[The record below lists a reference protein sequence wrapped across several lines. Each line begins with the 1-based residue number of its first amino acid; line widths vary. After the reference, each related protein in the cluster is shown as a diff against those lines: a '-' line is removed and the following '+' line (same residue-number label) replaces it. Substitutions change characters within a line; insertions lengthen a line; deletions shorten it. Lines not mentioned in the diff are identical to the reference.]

1 MNKALRICSA
11 QELNETHNLKSK
23 IPKMDFELTEEQ
35 RMIRDTAAAFVAKE
49 VKPYAQQMDRDAV
62 YPSELVHRL
71 GALGF
76 MGMCI
81 PQEFGGA
88 GTDFVSYVIAMEEI
102 SKGWASLSVVMSVN
116 NSLICAPIHRFG
128 STEQKNRCLA
138 PLARGQWLGCYAL
151 TEPGAGSDAG
161 SIQTRAQR
169 VGEDYVLT
177 GNKIFTTNGSH
188 ANIALVYAVTDP
200 AKGKKGISAFLVETN
215 TAGFTVSRLEDKLG
229 LRSSDTASITLDNCH
244 VPQNNLLGKEGDG
257 FRIALAT
264 LDAGRIGIAAQAL
277 GIAQACLDESLA
289 HAQQRQQFG
298 QPIANF
304 QAIQWMLADMS
315 TEIDAAR
322 LMTYRAA
329 WLAQEGK
336 TFTKEAAMAKLFAS
350 EACNRIA
357 YKALQIHGGYGYIKD
372 FAVERFFRDARITT
386 LYEGTS
392 EIQRLV
398 IARRL
403 IHGEEVG
410 DELH

>member
-1 MNKALRICSA
+1 
-11 QELNETHNLKSK
+11 
-23 IPKMDFELTEEQ
+23 MDFELTEEQ
-35 RMIRDTAAAFVAKE
+35 RMIRETAAAFVAKE
-49 VKPYAQQMDRDAV
+49 VKPYAHQMDRDAV
-62 YPSELVHRL
+62 YPRELVRRL

-116 NSLICAPIHRFG
+116 NSLICSPIARFG
-128 STEQKNRCLA
+128 TPEQKNRYLA
-138 PLARGQWLGCYAL
+138 SLACGERLGCYAL

-161 SIQTRAQR
+161 SIRTTAKRC
-169 VGEDYVLT
+169 GDDYVLT

-188 ANIALVYAVTDP
+188 ADIAIVYAVMDP

-215 TAGFTVSRLEDKLG
+215 TPGFIVGKVEDKLG
-229 LRSSDTASITLDNCH
+229 LRSSDTASITLDHCRL
-244 VPQNNLLGKEGDG
+244 PQNNLLGKEGDG

-264 LDAGRIGIAAQAL
+264 LDGGRVGIAAQAL
-277 GIAQACLDESLA
+277 GIAQGCLEESLA
-289 HAQQRQQFG
+289 HAKQREQFG
-298 QPIANF
+298 QPISNF
-304 QAIQWMLADMS
+304 QAVQWMLADMA
-315 TEIDAAR
+315 TEIDGAR

-329 WLAQEGK
+329 WLAQQEK
-336 TFTKEAAMAKLFAS
+336 NFTKEAAMAKLFAS

-357 YKALQIHGGYGYIKD
+357 YKALQIFGGYGYIKD

-398 IARRL
+398 IARGL
-403 IHGEEVG
+403 IESEEVR